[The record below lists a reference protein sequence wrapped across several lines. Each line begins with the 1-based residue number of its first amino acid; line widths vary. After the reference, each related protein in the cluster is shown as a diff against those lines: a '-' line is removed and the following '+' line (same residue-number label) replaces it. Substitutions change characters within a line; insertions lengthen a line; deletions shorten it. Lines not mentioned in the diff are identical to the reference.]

1 MNEKLKLVRTRR
13 INNILLEYYIDQERE
28 LWITGEQLGKFLGY
42 VRPRNAIA
50 VLHGK
55 HADRL
60 DQYCKRVNITED
72 EEALVYSFKGLL
84 EVCRHSRKP
93 NANMI
98 LDSLFELVEEI
109 ERSKQ
114 S

>member
-1 MNEKLKLVRTRR
+1 MKEKLKLVRTRR
-13 INNILLEYYIDQERE
+13 INGSLLEYYTDQEQE

-50 VLHGK
+50 ILHAK

-60 DQYCKRVNITED
+60 DQYSKQVKLTEG
-72 EEALVYSFKGLL
+72 EEVIVYSFKGLL

-93 NANMI
+93 NANTI
-98 LDSLFELVEEI
+98 LDCLFEFIEEM

>member
-1 MNEKLKLVRTRR
+1 MKEKLKLVRTRR
-13 INNILLEYYIDQERE
+13 INDTLLEYYTDEERE

-60 DQYCKRVNITED
+60 DQYCKRVNIPEG
-72 EEALVYSFKGLL
+72 EEVIVYSFKGLL

-93 NANMI
+93 NANKI
-98 LDSLFELVEEI
+98 LDSLFELVDEM
-109 ERSKQ
+109 ERRKQ

>member
-1 MNEKLKLVRTRR
+1 MKKKLKLVRTRR
-13 INNILLEYYIDQERE
+13 INDTLLEYYTDQEQE

-42 VRPRNAIA
+42 VRPSNAIA
-50 VLHGK
+50 ILHAK

-60 DQYCKRVNITED
+60 DQYSKHINITED